1 MMNGMEAQF
10 SIKAASK
17 RAGLTT
23 HTIRAW
29 ERRYGILSP
38 VRSETNRR
46 LFSVEDVERLTLLR
60 QATEQGHSIGNVA
73 QLSNQEL
80 LSLGLPA
87 AAPTNRSVLDR
98 CIDAVTRLDSHALY
112 QLLVSQ
118 TNEAGLNL
126 AIDEIIVPLLRL
138 SGTRWEDGS
147 WNVAHEHLV
156 AACVRSYV
164 EAARSR
170 IQPPPSAP
178 RIVVCTLADQMH
190 EIGALLVALSA
201 SMCGWHVAYLGA
213 NMPAKDIGSAATSFC
228 ANAVAVSV
236 SLPLSVDLANRE
248 LAALRESIGP
258 KVRIIVG
265 GQGAAMLTQGLAVA
279 QAEAVHTLKDLRS
292 ILGGS

>member
-73 QLSNQEL
+73 RLSNQEL

-87 AAPTNRSVLDR
+87 VAPTNRSLLDR
-98 CIDAVTRLDSHALY
+98 CIDAVTRLDSQALY

-118 TNEAGLNL
+118 TNEAGLNHTV
-126 AIDEIIVPLLRL
+126 DEIIVPLLRL

-147 WNVAHEHLV
+147 WTVAHEHLV
-156 AACVRSYV
+156 AACVRSFV
-164 EAARSR
+164 ENARSR
-170 IQPPPSAP
+170 IQPLPSAP

-213 NMPAKDIGSAATSFC
+213 NMPARDIGSAAVSFC
-228 ANAVAVSV
+228 ADVVAVSV
-236 SLPLSVDLANRE
+236 SLPLSADSATRE
-248 LAALRESIGP
+248 LVKLRQSMGS
-258 KVRIIVG
+258 KVRVIVG
-265 GQGAAMLTQGLAVA
+265 GQGAAILAQGLSDA
-279 QAEAVHTLKDLRS
+279 QAEAVPSLKDLRA
-292 ILGGS
+292 ILSGS